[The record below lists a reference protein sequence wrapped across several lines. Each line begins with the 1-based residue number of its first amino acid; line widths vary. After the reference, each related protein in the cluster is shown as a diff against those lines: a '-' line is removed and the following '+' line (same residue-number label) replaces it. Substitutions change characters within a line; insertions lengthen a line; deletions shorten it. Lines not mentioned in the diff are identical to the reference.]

1 MEYPERNK
9 SIEDLHWYGNITLR
23 QLHRLTM
30 LCGHLG
36 SYLTIQLEYETSD
49 TQERFTSVVSD
60 LCLPFKCLRGIN
72 KPVQSLPCP
81 ATYCT
86 SMIDAVSLHCLQG
99 QVAIWGPG
107 LLFATLN
114 TRCCGQINPKAQQ
127 QHSSFQGQE
136 RLADRR
142 PVILQPNSAQSE
154 PNPGTL
160 RRTRPSGPEP
170 ARSPGCCVALAARN
184 QAVQTGSPESPAV
197 CAQAAVGACGP
208 VATPRG

>member
-9 SIEDLHWYGNITLR
+9 SIEDLHWYGNIKFSR
-23 QLHRLTM
+23 LHCLTV

-49 TQERFTSVVSD
+49 TQERFRSVVSD
-60 LCLPFKCLRGIN
+60 LCLPFKCLRGSN

-127 QHSSFQGQE
+127 QYSSFQRQE
-136 RLADRR
+136 RLAYRR

-154 PNPGTL
+154 PNPG
-160 RRTRPSGPEP
+160 RCGAP
-170 ARSPGCCVALAARN
+170 ALAGPNLPSRW
-184 QAVQTGSPESPAV
+184 
-197 CAQAAVGACGP
+197 AAAWP
-208 VATPRG
+208 

>member
-1 MEYPERNK
+1 M
-9 SIEDLHWYGNITLR
+9 
-23 QLHRLTM
+23 
-30 LCGHLG
+30 
-36 SYLTIQLEYETSD
+36 
-49 TQERFTSVVSD
+49 SD

-127 QHSSFQGQE
+127 QHSSFQ

-154 PNPGTL
+154 PNPETL
-160 RRTRPSGPEP
+160 RRTRPSGPGP

-184 QAVQTGSPESPAV
+184 QAVQTGSPLRYSRRPPSARAAPSRHRAADAASSKPSPRRPSRRKRPRRPLKTAASRPTPGGSTV
-197 CAQAAVGACGP
+197 RAQDDPGGWLRRP
-208 VATPRG
+208 LKS

>member
-1 MEYPERNK
+1 MEYPERKK
-9 SIEDLHWYGNITLR
+9 SIEDLHWYGNIKFSL
-23 QLHRLTM
+23 LHCLTV

-49 TQERFTSVVSD
+49 TQERFRSVVSD
-60 LCLPFKCLRGIN
+60 LCLPFKCLRGSN

-127 QHSSFQGQE
+127 QHFSFQ

-197 CAQAAVGACGP
+197 CAQAADGACGP